1 MYISIT
7 FISDV
12 VKDERYMFFHGHP
25 GRLVQLLPER
35 LTSDEARTN
44 GSFSPFSNVLDI
56 AANSLG

>member
-1 MYISIT
+1 
-7 FISDV
+7 
-12 VKDERYMFFHGHP
+12 MFFHGLP
-25 GRLVQLLPER
+25 GRLVQFLPER